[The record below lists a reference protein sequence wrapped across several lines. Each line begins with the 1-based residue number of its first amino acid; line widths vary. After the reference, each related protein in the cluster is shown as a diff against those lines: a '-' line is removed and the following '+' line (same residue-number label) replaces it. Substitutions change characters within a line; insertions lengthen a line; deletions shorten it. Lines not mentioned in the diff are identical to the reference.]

1 MKSQMTKE
9 SIATKIQRL
18 KDTVI
23 ASIDA
28 QGEKLTEIS
37 IEIHNNPELCFKEF
51 LASKVLTDYLKET
64 GFTVEYPAYGLD
76 TAFRG
81 TIGNSGPKIA
91 ILAEYDAVADLGHT
105 CGHNIIGSAAVGAG
119 VALTSVINELG
130 GTVVVLGTPAEE
142 GGNGKGIMI
151 NNGAFKDIDAA
162 MMIHPNTGQDKA
174 CSDSVAFILLKIE
187 YFGKAAHPSQPEKGI
202 NAQDAML
209 IAFTAFNTLRIAT
222 PYPAIDGSI
231 TKGGIEQHTVIP
243 DHTAANCHIRAID
256 DEDLRNRLERV
267 LNCFK
272 AGALATGASLEY
284 HYDWENRYRAQR
296 SNRVMAELFDTNMKM
311 VRKDWAPVPQ
321 LPGQL
326 MGGTDMGNVSM
337 VTPAIQPLVSIAP
350 ADVALHTPAA
360 TKVTASEIAHQAM
373 VDSAKAMAMTTIDLL
388 VCPELLRKA
397 RAEWETIPK

>member
-1 MKSQMTKE
+1 MPKE
-9 SIATKIQRL
+9 SIESRIQRL

-23 ASIDA
+23 ASVDS
-28 QGEKLTEIS
+28 QREKLTEIS
-37 IEIHNNPELCFKEF
+37 MEIHDNPELCFKEF
-51 LASKVLTDYLKET
+51 RASKLLTDYLKKN
-64 GFTVEYPAYGLD
+64 GFTINYPAYGLD
-76 TAFRG
+76 SAFEAI
-81 TIGNSGPKIA
+81 IGNAGPKIA
-91 ILAEYDAVADLGHT
+91 ILAEYDAVADLGHA

-130 GTVVVLGTPAEE
+130 GRVVVLGTPAEE

-151 NNGAFKDIDAA
+151 KRGAFKDIDAA

-187 YFGKAAHPSQPEKGI
+187 YLGKAAHPAQPEKGI

-231 TKGGIEQHTVIP
+231 TQGGVEQHTVIP
-243 DHTAANCHIRAID
+243 DHTAANCHIRATD
-256 DEDLRNRLERV
+256 DEDLRNRLEKV

-272 AGALATGASLEY
+272 AGALATGASLKH
-284 HYDWENRYRAQR
+284 HYDWDNRYRAQR
-296 SNRVMAELFDTNMKM
+296 SNRVMAELFDSNMKI
-311 VRKDWAPVPQ
+311 VRQSWDPVPQ

-326 MGGTDMGNVSM
+326 MGGTDMGNVST

-350 ADVALHTPAA
+350 ADVTLHTPAA
-360 TKVTASEIAHQAM
+360 TKATASEIGHQAM

-388 VCPELLRKA
+388 VRPELLRKA
-397 RAEWETIPK
+397 RAEWKTIPK

>member
-1 MKSQMTKE
+1 MTRE
-9 SIATKIQRL
+9 SIATKIQSL

-23 ASIDA
+23 ANVDS
-28 QGEKLTEIS
+28 QREKLIEIS
-37 IEIHNNPELCFKEF
+37 LEIHDNPELCFKEF
-51 LASKVLTDYLKET
+51 RASKLLTDYLKKN
-64 GFTVEYPAYGLD
+64 GFAITYPAYGLD
-76 TAFRG
+76 SAFRG
-81 TIGNSGPKIA
+81 TIGNAGSKIA
-91 ILAEYDAVADLGHT
+91 ILAEYDAVADLGHA
-105 CGHNIIGSAAVGAG
+105 CGHNLIGSAAVGAG

-151 NNGAFKDIDAA
+151 KRGAFKDIDAA
-162 MMIHPNTGQDKA
+162 MMIHPNTGQDQA

-187 YFGKAAHPSQPEKGI
+187 YLGKAAHPAQPEKGI

-222 PYPAIDGSI
+222 PYPEIDGSI
-231 TKGGIEQHTVIP
+231 TQGGVEQHTVIP
-243 DHTAANCHIRAID
+243 DHTAANCHIRATD
-256 DEDLRNRLERV
+256 DEDLRNRLEKV

-284 HYDWENRYRAQR
+284 KYDWENRYRAQR
-296 SNRVMAELFDTNMKM
+296 SNRVIAELFDTNMKL
-311 VRKDWAPVPQ
+311 VRKNWDPIPQ
-321 LPGQL
+321 LPDQL
-326 MGGTDMGNVSM
+326 MVGTDMGNVSM

-350 ADVALHTPAA
+350 VDVTLHTPAA
-360 TKVTASEIAHQAM
+360 TQATLSEKGHQAM

-388 VCPELLRKA
+388 VRPELLRKA